1 MQFAFLPF
9 CVLHEIQPRPPCL
22 RSQPSI
28 YVPVTASGDVM
39 EIDDDVE
46 GEEAEAWSVTVD
58 KKVTPWGQGRE
69 GGKSRK
75 GCRETVNSLE

>member
-1 MQFAFLPF
+1 
-9 CVLHEIQPRPPCL
+9 
-22 RSQPSI
+22 
-28 YVPVTASGDVM
+28 M

-75 GCRETVNSLE
+75 GCRETVNSLEWIKHEYFHFIAARCITLI